1 MRSLELLAPAKN
13 LECGMAAV
21 SHGADAVYIGASRFG
36 ARAAAGNTVED
47 IHQLC
52 DYAHQY
58 GARVYVTVNTI
69 LYEDELA
76 DTKQLLKALNACGV
90 DALLVQDMG
99 ILELIA
105 EWDDDKPFQ
114 MELHASTQTDNR
126 TAEKVRWLQGV
137 GFKRAVLAR
146 ELSAREIAEIHHE
159 VPDMDLEVFVHGALC
174 VSYSGVCYVSQHCFN
189 RSANRGACAQF
200 CRMKFDLLDDNQQE
214 IEHQRHLLSLRDMCQ
229 IDHLEEL
236 ADSGACSFKIEGR
249 LKDVEYV
256 KNVVSAYS
264 QRIDEIIKKAPDR
277 YCRASHGKVE
287 YAFQPNLRKTFNRG
301 FTTYFLNGR
310 QADIAC
316 FDTPKA
322 MGEYVG
328 KVKEIRGNSFNVA
341 GTATFENGDGLCF
354 INEEHELEGFRIN
367 KAVGNRLFPLKMP
380 ACLKPGM
387 GLYRNNDVAFSHLLS
402 GVTARRKLQ
411 VEMTFQTTDDGFTL
425 HVSNKEMGVKAEAT
439 IIFDHQEARQPQ
451 EENIRKQL
459 EKLGNTIFACKEIKI
474 EDKAGKLFI
483 PSSLLTELRRKAIQA
498 LEQQL
503 VQKQERPATELAV
516 KKTEGVETV
525 MPKAYKAYPYLY
537 NISNHLSKRFFETQ
551 GLKNIQPA
559 FELSPTRNPLVMQ
572 CRHCIRFAL
581 GYCVKRGGKHPT
593 WKEPLY
599 LRLGDGRR
607 FRLEFNCKECQ
618 MNIYAE
624 T

>member
-76 DTKQLLKALNACGV
+76 DTKQLLKALNTCGV

-99 ILELIA
+99 IWELIA
-105 EWDDDKPFQ
+105 EWDDEKPFQ

-126 TAEKVRWLQGV
+126 TAEKVRWLQGI

-264 QRIDEIIKKAPDR
+264 QRIDEIIKKAPDC
-277 YCRASHGKVE
+277 YCRVSHGKVE
-287 YAFQPNLRKTFNRG
+287 YDFQPNLRKTFNRG
-301 FTTYFLNGR
+301 FITYFLNGR
-310 QADIAC
+310 QPDIAS
-316 FDTPKA
+316 FDTP
-322 MGEYVG
+322 
-328 KVKEIRGNSFNVA
+328 
-341 GTATFENGDGLCF
+341 
-354 INEEHELEGFRIN
+354 
-367 KAVGNRLFPLKMP
+367 
-380 ACLKPGM
+380 
-387 GLYRNNDVAFSHLLS
+387 
-402 GVTARRKLQ
+402 
-411 VEMTFQTTDDGFTL
+411 
-425 HVSNKEMGVKAEAT
+425 
-439 IIFDHQEARQPQ
+439 
-451 EENIRKQL
+451 
-459 EKLGNTIFACKEIKI
+459 
-474 EDKAGKLFI
+474 
-483 PSSLLTELRRKAIQA
+483 
-498 LEQQL
+498 
-503 VQKQERPATELAV
+503 
-516 KKTEGVETV
+516 
-525 MPKAYKAYPYLY
+525 
-537 NISNHLSKRFFETQ
+537 
-551 GLKNIQPA
+551 
-559 FELSPTRNPLVMQ
+559 
-572 CRHCIRFAL
+572 
-581 GYCVKRGGKHPT
+581 
-593 WKEPLY
+593 
-599 LRLGDGRR
+599 
-607 FRLEFNCKECQ
+607 
-618 MNIYAE
+618 
-624 T
+624 